1 MTASRKGKAPE
12 RGTASKSSS
21 KRRIDEEDSTP
32 STTSKKQRI
41 SIADLLS
48 SQQSNSSNDNPRSDR
63 AEGNSDGYQT
73 KMGTTTPQ
81 PAKASYANMYSFAP
95 SKSATSSVV
104 DLTSSPSSPESQKRK
119 TSFAGPRTPF
129 NPHQGP
135 KKLVV
140 KNLRTVP
147 RIDPQQYFEQI
158 WTQEDKALGAIF
170 RNEKEPY
177 SLEELYKGAENV
189 CRQGKAPDLYNRLSK
204 KCESHLTDH
213 VRDGIRRDEQNSSDT
228 EMLRAFVNA
237 WAVWQKQLLTVRQI
251 FYYLDQTYLLRSADN
266 PSITQM
272 GLIKFRSCVFQD
284 QLIKERVLSG
294 VVNLIDSD
302 RRGNLNEKDTSLLR
316 QSVDALHELSIY
328 TSEFEPVFV
337 SATEQYFKTLRE
349 TDSHKDDLS
358 DYVNNCTDLLAREM
372 ARCDFL
378 TFDRSTRALI
388 ADLFDEI
395 LIEEELEV
403 LTNSDSILDLLEDNK
418 YEELERLYTLLQRK
432 GHGEMLA
439 PTYSKYVETEG
450 ALIVFDEKRESE
462 MVIRLLEFKSRLDRF
477 LKYSFHNN
485 EALGNA
491 LHKAF
496 ETFIN
501 KTKKSQSNWDTD
513 NAKPGEMIAKH
524 VDLLLKGGVKAVP
537 QLQTQKPDPS
547 KPEDEH
553 DFDDAPGDE
562 DTEINQHL
570 SNALDLFRFV
580 HGKAVFEAFYKK
592 DLARRLLM
600 GRSASFDAERN
611 MLTRLKNECGAA
623 FTHNLESMFKDMDLA
638 REEML
643 SYKQL
648 LDDRGIKP
656 TPDLHV
662 NVLSASAWPTYPDV
676 AVNIPPEIAKV
687 MDDFEKHYKS
697 KHSGRKLS
705 WKHSLAHCQLR
716 AKFPRGNKE
725 LVVSGF
731 QAVVL
736 LLFNDIPADKHLS
749 YTEIK
754 ASTGLVDA
762 ELRRTLQSLACAKYQ
777 VLRKH
782 PRGRDVNDTDT
793 FTFNAGFTDAKMRIK
808 INQIQLKETKEE
820 NKETHQRVAADRH
833 YETQAAIVRIMKSRK
848 KISHNEL
855 IVEVIKATM
864 SRGVLDQADIKRNIE
879 KYVTPPVSF
888 GLLLHSHSP
897 YSIPLSRQS
906 V

>member
-1 MTASRKGKAPE
+1 MTTPGKGKAAE
-12 RGTASKSSS
+12 RGTLSRTSS
-21 KRRIDEEDSTP
+21 KRRISDEEST
-32 STTSKKQRI
+32 SSDTSKKHRI

-48 SQQSNSSNDNPRSDR
+48 SQQSSGSNDNTVNGQGERSKH
-63 AEGNSDGYQT
+63 GNST
-73 KMGTTTPQ
+73 RMGTLAPQ
-81 PAKASYANMYSFAP
+81 SQQQGGTGKSSYADMYSFTP
-95 SKSATSSVV
+95 SRSATSNLV
-104 DLTSSPSSPESQKRK
+104 DLTSSSPSSPESSQKRK
-119 TSFAGPRTPF
+119 ASFAGPKTPF

-158 WTQEDKALGAIF
+158 WTQEDKALDSIF
-170 RNEKEPY
+170 SNEKEPY

-189 CRQGKAPDLYNRLSK
+189 CRQGKAPELYSRLSK
-204 KCESHLTDH
+204 KCESHLTDN
-213 VRDGIRRDEQNSSDT
+213 VRDRIRRDEEHSSDP
-228 EMLRAFVNA
+228 EVLRAFVSA
-237 WAVWQKQLLTVRQI
+237 WATWQKQLLTVRQI
-251 FYYLDQTYLLRSADN
+251 FYYLDQTYLLRSAEN

-284 QLIKERVLSG
+284 QVIQQKVLSG
-294 VVNLIDSD
+294 VVGLIDAD
-302 RRGNLNEKDTSLLR
+302 RRGQLNEKDTSLLR

-328 TSEFEPVFV
+328 TSSFEPVFV
-337 SATEQYFKTLRE
+337 STTEKFFRSWRE
-349 TDSHKDDLS
+349 TDANKDDLA
-358 DYVNNCTDLLAREM
+358 DYVNNCTELLAREM

-378 TFDRSTRALI
+378 TLDRSTRTLL
-388 ADLFDEI
+388 ADLFDTI
-395 LIEEELEV
+395 LIEEEVDL
-403 LTNSDSILDLLEDNK
+403 LTNDDSVLDLLEEDK
-418 YEELERLYTLLQRK
+418 YQELERLYTLLQRK

-439 PTYSKYVETEG
+439 PTFSKFVETEG
-450 ALIVFDEKRESE
+450 SLIVFDEKRESE
-462 MVIRLLEFKSRLDRF
+462 MVVRLLEFKSRLDRI

-491 LHKAF
+491 LHKSF

-537 QLQTQKPDPS
+537 RLQKQKP
-547 KPEDEH
+547 EEEN
-553 DFDDAPGDE
+553 DFDDAPADE
-562 DTEINQHL
+562 DAEINQHL

-648 LDDRGIKP
+648 LDDRGIKQ
-656 TPDLHV
+656 TPDLNV
-662 NVLSASAWPTYPDV
+662 NVLSAAAWPTYPDV
-676 AVNIPPEIAKV
+676 AVNIPPEISKV
-687 MDDFEKHYKS
+687 MEDFEAHYKS

-716 AKFPRGNKE
+716 ANFPRGYKE

-762 ELRRTLQSLACAKYQ
+762 ELKRTLQSLACAKYQ
-777 VLRKH
+777 VLQKH
-782 PRGRDVNDTDT
+782 PRGRDVDETDT
-793 FTFNAGFTDAKMRIK
+793 FTFNAGFTDAKLRIK

-848 KISHNEL
+848 KITHNEL

-879 KYVTPPVSF
+879 KLIEKDYMEREEGNTYSYVA
-888 GLLLHSHSP
+888 
-897 YSIPLSRQS
+897 
-906 V
+906 

>member
-12 RGTASKSSS
+12 RGTASRSSA
-21 KRRIDEEDSTP
+21 KRRVDDEEGTSAAA
-32 STTSKKQRI
+32 SKKHRV

-48 SQQSNSSNDNPRSDR
+48 SQQSNGSNDNTGFYQP
-63 AEGNSDGYQT
+63 EGNSDGRLT
-73 KMGTTTPQ
+73 KMGTTNQQ
-81 PAKASYANMYSFAP
+81 PAKISYANMYSFTP
-95 SKSATSSVV
+95 SKSDTNSVV

-119 TSFAGPRTPF
+119 VSFAGPRTPF

-158 WTQEDKALGAIF
+158 WAQEDKALDAIF
-170 RNEKEPY
+170 RSEKEPY

-189 CRQGKAPDLYNRLSK
+189 CRQGKAPELYDRLSK
-204 KCESHLTDH
+204 KCELHLTEG
-213 VRDGIRRDEQNSSDT
+213 VREGIRREEERSSDT
-228 EMLRAFVNA
+228 ELLMAFVNA
-237 WAVWQKQLLTVRQI
+237 WATWQKQLLTVRQI
-251 FYYLDQTYLLRSADN
+251 FYYLDQTYLLRSAEN

-284 QLIKERVLSG
+284 QFIKQRVLSG
-294 VVNLIDSD
+294 IVNLIDSD

-316 QSVDALHELSIY
+316 QSVDAVHELGIY
-328 TSEFEPVFV
+328 TSDFEPVLV
-337 SATEQYFKTLRE
+337 STTERYFRTWRE
-349 TDSHKDDLS
+349 TEANKDDLS
-358 DYVNNCTDLLAREM
+358 DYVNNCSELLAREM
-372 ARCDFL
+372 GRCDFL
-378 TFDRSTRALI
+378 TFDRSTRAQI
-388 ADLFDEI
+388 ADLFDDI
-395 LIEEELEV
+395 LIEEELDV
-403 LTNSDSILDLLEDNK
+403 LTNGDSILDLLEDSK
-418 YEELERLYTLLQRK
+418 YEDLERLYTLLQRK
-432 GHGEMLA
+432 GHVEELA
-439 PTYSKYVETEG
+439 PSFSRYVETEG
-450 ALIVFDEKRESE
+450 SLIVFDEKRESE
-462 MVIRLLEFKSRLDRF
+462 MVVRLLEFKSRLDRF

-537 QLQTQKPDPS
+537 RLQTQKLDGS
-547 KPEDEH
+547 KPEEEN
-553 DFDDAPGDE
+553 DFDDGPGDE
-562 DTEINQHL
+562 DAEINQHL

-638 REEML
+638 REEMM

-656 TPDLHV
+656 SPDLNV

-687 MDDFEKHYKS
+687 MDDFEQHYKS
-697 KHSGRKLS
+697 KHSGRKLT

-782 PRGRDVNDTDT
+782 PKGRDVNDSDT
-793 FTFNAGFTDAKMRIK
+793 FTFNAGFADAKMRIK

-879 KYVTPPVSF
+879 K
-888 GLLLHSHSP
+888 
-897 YSIPLSRQS
+897 
-906 V
+906 